1 MKDTLLHVCLAYL
14 ANSRGAERLFWVFFF
29 FASASSQLSLVQNN
43 PYAKVALR
51 VAYFAT
57 LQLTASVPFLMP
69 IL

>member
-1 MKDTLLHVCLAYL
+1 MYVLLIWQIAGEQ
-14 ANSRGAERLFWVFFF
+14 RGFFGFFFF